1 MVPGGVDPPGGSRVI
16 PFLHDLVERL
26 AADHHVRV
34 IAVGHDPAPG
44 SWTLFGAEVVNV
56 PVGRHSR
63 ADVARV
69 VREVTGLV
77 GGGARG
83 ARPDVVHGWW
93 ATLPG
98 LAATVA
104 ARRHRTPSVLSI
116 AGGELAWLPDI
127 GYGGG
132 GSRGTRAMAR
142 TAIGLATTVTVA
154 TEWMRTHVLGAGGR
168 VDEVVPLGA
177 DLRRW
182 AIADGAPAGTEPLR
196 LVHVGSANRVK
207 DQTMLLHAFD
217 LARRDE
223 PGLRLDLVGLD
234 TLDGEHDRLVEHLGL
249 GDHVRR
255 HGLVAHDEVPSVVRG
270 AALHVVSSRHEAGPV
285 AVLEAGALG
294 VPTVGTNVGHV
305 ADLAAL
311 GAPAAVAIE
320 RGDDGGAAAL
330 GTALVA
336 AVRDEPRRRAL
347 GERALH
353 WSRWHDA
360 DHTAR
365 SFEVIHRRVSRSN

>member
-1 MVPGGVDPPGGSRVI
+1 MRRGQTGRVRIVLVVPGGVDPPGGSRVI

-44 SWTLFGAEVVNV
+44 SWRLFGAEVVNV

-63 ADVARV
+63 SDVARV
-69 VREVTGLV
+69 VREVTALV

-104 ARRHRTPSVLSI
+104 ARRHRTPSVLSV

-154 TEWMRTHVLGAGGR
+154 TEWMRAHVLGAGGR

-182 AIADGAPAGTEPLR
+182 AIADGAPAGTDPLR

-207 DQTMLLHAFD
+207 DQTMLLHALD

-234 TLDGEHDRLVEHLGL
+234 TLDGEHERLVERLGL

-255 HGLVAHDEVPSVVRG
+255 HGLVAHDDVPALVRG
-270 AALHVVSSRHEAGPV
+270 AGAARGVVAPRGWSGRRARGRCPRGAHRRHE
-285 AVLEAGALG
+285 
-294 VPTVGTNVGHV
+294 
-305 ADLAAL
+305 
-311 GAPAAVAIE
+311 
-320 RGDDGGAAAL
+320 R
-330 GTALVA
+330 
-336 AVRDEPRRRAL
+336 RPRRRPR
-347 GERALH
+347 GTRGTRGGRDRAGRR
-353 WSRWHDA
+353 RWRGS
-360 DHTAR
+360 AR
-365 SFEVIHRRVSRSN
+365 RRDRRDGARRTGPTSAG

>member
-1 MVPGGVDPPGGSRVI
+1 VI

-26 AADHHVRV
+26 AADHRVRV

-69 VREVTGLV
+69 VREVTALV

-98 LAATVA
+98 LAATIA

-127 GYGGG
+127 AYGGG
-132 GSRGTRAMAR
+132 GSRGTRTLAR

-154 TEWMRTHVLGAGGR
+154 TEWMRLHVQDAGGR
-168 VDEVVPLGA
+168 VDEIVPLGA

-182 AIADGAPAGTEPLR
+182 AIADGAAAGTDPLR

-207 DQTMLLHAFD
+207 DQTMLLHALD

-234 TLDGEHDRLVEHLGL
+234 TLDGEHDRLITHLDL

-255 HGLVAHDEVPSVVRG
+255 HGLVAHDAVPALVRG
-270 AALHVVSSRHEAGPV
+270 AALHLVSSRHEAGPV
-285 AVLEAGALG
+285 AVLEAAALG
-294 VPTVGTNVGHV
+294 VPTVGTSVGHG
-305 ADLAAL
+305 ADLAGLA
-311 GAPAAVAIE
+311 APAAMAIA
-320 RGDDGGAAAL
+320 RGDDGGTAAL
-330 GTALVA
+330 ATALVA
-336 AVRDEPRRRAL
+336 AVRDEAGRRAL

-353 WSRWHDA
+353 WSRRHDA

-365 SFEVIHRRVSRSN
+365 SFGVIHRRLRRGR

>member
-1 MVPGGVDPPGGSRVI
+1 VI

-26 AADHHVRV
+26 AADHRVRV

-69 VREVTGLV
+69 VREVTALV

-98 LAATVA
+98 LAATIA

-127 GYGGG
+127 AYGGG
-132 GSRGTRAMAR
+132 GSRGTRTLAR

-154 TEWMRTHVLGAGGR
+154 TEWMRLHVQGAGGR
-168 VDEVVPLGA
+168 VDEIVPLGA

-182 AIADGAPAGTEPLR
+182 AIADGAAAGTDPLR

-207 DQTMLLHAFD
+207 DQTMLLHALD

-234 TLDGEHDRLVEHLGL
+234 TLDGEHDRLITHLDL

-255 HGLVAHDEVPSVVRG
+255 HGLVAHDAVPALVRA
-270 AALHVVSSRHEAGPV
+270 AALHLVSSRHEAGPV
-285 AVLEAGALG
+285 AVLEAAALG
-294 VPTVGTNVGHV
+294 VPTVGTSVGHV
-305 ADLAAL
+305 ADLAGLA
-311 GAPAAVAIE
+311 APAAMAIE
-320 RGDDGGAAAL
+320 RGDDGGTTAL
-330 GTALVA
+330 ATALVA
-336 AVRDEPRRRAL
+336 AVRDEAGRQAL

-365 SFEVIHRRVSRSN
+365 SFEVIHRRLRRGR